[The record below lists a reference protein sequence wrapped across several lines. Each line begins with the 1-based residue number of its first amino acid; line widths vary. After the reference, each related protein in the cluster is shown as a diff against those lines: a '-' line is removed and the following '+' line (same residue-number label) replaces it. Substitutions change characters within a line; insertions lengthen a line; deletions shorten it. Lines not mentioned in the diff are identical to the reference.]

1 MISFYYLT
9 HRFKRSLLEI
19 TSESP
24 FVYYWDPDPLSKER
38 LPNEIVFKIA
48 IGKKAYD
55 IIRRYEDRG
64 HFFHKKILIF
74 CLNLWICLTNVIQ

>member
-24 FVYYWDPDPLSKER
+24 VVYYWDPDPLLKEK
-38 LPNEIVFKIA
+38 LPDNIVFEIA
-48 IGKKAYD
+48 AGKKAYD

-64 HFFHKKILIF
+64 QFFHKKILIF